1 MTTNS
6 HKQPQIAIA
15 CGGTGGHLFPGL
27 AVARELASAGCEV
40 TLLVSE
46 KEVDKKAVQNLSEFR
61 ILFLPAV
68 GLTRGGLFAF
78 SRGFLR
84 SFARARRYF
93 VSWSPD
99 AVLAMGG
106 FTSAPPIVAGKFM
119 GAATF
124 LHESN
129 AFPGRANR
137 YLARIVDS
145 AFLGFEAAQHALPT
159 LPVTLTGTPVRAEF
173 QARDRARAW
182 AGLNLTPNRPLLL
195 VMGGSQGASGINR
208 CVVDSLDLLARQCPL
223 LQYVH
228 LTGEQD
234 CESVRAAYASRNLS
248 AIVEPFSARMP
259 NLMAAATS
267 AISRSGASSLAELA
281 AMRLPSILIPYPAAT
296 DNHQVLNG
304 QNYANTGAAIMIEQ
318 HKARP
323 AELVQLITRLTFDD
337 SIRSSMQKALENWHA
352 PGAAARIAGAIL
364 NRMPAASARPGLT
377 TTRQVMA

>member
-1 MTTNS
+1 MSTNS
-6 HKQPQIAIA
+6 HKQRIAIA

-27 AVARELASAGCEV
+27 AVAQELASAGCEV
-40 TLLVSE
+40 ALLVSE

-68 GLTRGGLFAF
+68 GLTRGGHFAF
-78 SRGFLR
+78 GRGFLR
-84 SFARARRYF
+84 SFAQARNYF
-93 VSWSPD
+93 KRWSPD

-137 YLARIVDS
+137 YLARIVDG
-145 AFLGFEAAQHALPT
+145 AFLGFEAAQRALPS
-159 LPVTLTGTPVRAEF
+159 LPVTVTGTPVRAEF
-173 QARDRARAW
+173 QARDHAKARAE
-182 AGLNLTPNRPLLL
+182 LNVDPNRPLLL

-208 CVVDSLDLLARQCPL
+208 CVIDSLDLLAHQCPL

-234 CESVRAAYASRNLS
+234 CESVRSAYASRNLR
-248 AIVEPFSARMP
+248 AIVEPFSPRMP
-259 NLMAAATS
+259 DLMAAASS

-296 DNHQVLNG
+296 DNHQMLNA
-304 QNYANTGAAIMIEQ
+304 QNYVNTGAAIMIEQ
-318 HKARP
+318 HKVCP
-323 AELVQLITRLTFDD
+323 TELVQLITRVTADD
-337 SIRSSMQKALENWHA
+337 CIRSSMQKALGNWHA
-352 PGAAARIAGAIL
+352 PGAATHIADAIL
-364 NRMPAASARPGLT
+364 SRVRVASARPGLT
-377 TTRQVMA
+377 TTRKVMA